1 MNGPRRAHG
10 RRRIVILLTG
20 GLCLCGLLWLAAWF
34 LQNFERV
41 EEAGRTVVPPEAR
54 RNPFLA
60 AELFLRASGV
70 LAESGSGRARL
81 HELPPVGDVLLIDK
95 LNIHLGERH
104 YQALLDWIRA
114 GGHLIT
120 TAARVWDEGETGHH
134 LLNELGVTLMY
145 QQRPEDMEEGP
156 LQNPI
161 EVRLEPDTRLMLNF
175 NPAFTLLDQDQRA
188 SAQFSGEHGAHLLQ
202 IPLQG
207 GLVTIVSDNRFL
219 RSPLFAAPFDRR
231 EWPGFYISIAEA
243 DHAYYL
249 LRLTAGAGKVWLLY
263 GLQTRGLGPLLWQ
276 KARLACLS
284 LALLVIIGLWA
295 ERNRFGP
302 YFMPVN
308 RPRRNYL
315 EHIKMTADFCWQQDR
330 GQHLFDTNRRR
341 FRHWLSLK
349 HPRLS
354 TLPEQEQCQRLAEYT
369 GIAAGKIRQALFGA
383 WQTEPE
389 FIRLTH
395 TLQSLREKL

>member
-1 MNGPRRAHG
+1 M
-10 RRRIVILLTG
+10 
-20 GLCLCGLLWLAAWF
+20 
-34 LQNFERV
+34 
-41 EEAGRTVVPPEAR
+41 
-54 RNPFLA
+54 
-60 AELFLRASGV
+60 
-70 LAESGSGRARL
+70 
-81 HELPPVGDVLLIDK
+81 LIDK

-156 LQNPI
+156 LQNPV

-175 NPAFTLLDQDQRA
+175 NPAFTLLDQDSTGQRA
-188 SAQFSGEHGAHLLQ
+188 TRQRARRAPVADPAARRACHHCQRQ
-202 IPLQG
+202 
-207 GLVTIVSDNRFL
+207 
-219 RSPLFAAPFDRR
+219 PLFTKPAVAAPFDRR

-284 LALLVIIGLWA
+284 LALLVIHRLMGRAQPLWA
-295 ERNRFGP
+295 
-302 YFMPVN
+302 
-308 RPRRNYL
+308 
-315 EHIKMTADFCWQQDR
+315 
-330 GQHLFDTNRRR
+330 LF
-341 FRHWLSLK
+341 LC
-349 HPRLS
+349 P
-354 TLPEQEQCQRLAEYT
+354 
-369 GIAAGKIRQALFGA
+369 
-383 WQTEPE
+383 
-389 FIRLTH
+389 
-395 TLQSLREKL
+395 